1 MDIEGI
7 RDYCMSLKGVTE
19 DFPFD
24 ETTLAFRVTDKIF
37 ALMNIYSEDLSINL
51 KCDPERAIE
60 LREHHPDITP
70 GFHMNKKHWNTVRCE
85 GELQNEMIRELISHS
100 YELIVS
106 KLPKTR
112 RIELENM

>member
-1 MDIEGI
+1 MYIEDL
-7 RDYCMSLKGVTE
+7 RDYCKSLKGVTE

-24 ETTLAFRVTDKIF
+24 ESTLAFRVMEKIF

-85 GELQNEMIRELISHS
+85 GELQNDLIRELIDHS
-100 YELIVS
+100 YELIVN
-106 KLPKTR
+106 KLPKTKR
-112 RIELENM
+112 NELENM